1 MDKRF
6 YWLALKFVPGIG
18 NTAYRRLLEHFG
30 TPENVFRATKKELL
44 RIKAIQKKSLS
55 AIVNFD
61 LANEVEKE
69 LKLIENY
76 DISIVTFEDP
86 LYPKNLSHIPDAPP
100 LLYVKGRLKESD
112 ELAVAAVGSRMATHY
127 GKTVTEKLCQGLAKK
142 GVTIVSG
149 MARGIDSAAHWGA
162 LMGHGRTIAVLG
174 SGLDVIY
181 PEENKKLYERIV
193 ENGAVISEFPM
204 GTLPYSQN
212 FPIRN
217 RIISGLSLGVLVVEA
232 THRSGSLITA
242 QLALEQ
248 GREVFAVPGSIG
260 SFKSMGTHRLIKQG
274 AKLVENANDI
284 MEEIHPFREMEKETE
299 PYPQPKE
306 LNLSTSEE
314 AVYNLLEEYPMH
326 IDELVRKTSHNTGE
340 ILSLLLNMELKGVIR
355 QLPGKMFIR
364 AE

>member
-18 NTAYRRLLEHFG
+18 NTAYRRLLERFG

-44 RIKAIQKKSLS
+44 RIEAIQKKSIPV
-55 AIVNFD
+55 IVNFD
-61 LANEVEKE
+61 LAKEVDRE
-69 LKLIENY
+69 LTLIEK
-76 DISIVTFEDP
+76 DGISIVTLEDSV
-86 LYPKNLSHIPDAPP
+86 YPKNLSHIPDAPP
-100 LLYVKGRLKESD
+100 LLYVKGTLKESD
-112 ELAVAAVGSRMATHY
+112 ELAVGVVGSRMATHY
-127 GKTVTEKLCQGLAKK
+127 GRTVTEKLCQDLAKK

-149 MARGIDSAAHWGA
+149 MARGIDSAAHLGA

-174 SGLDVIY
+174 SGLDIIY
-181 PEENKKLYERIV
+181 PEENKKLYERII

-217 RIISGLSLGVLVVEA
+217 RIISGLSLGVVVVEA
-232 THRSGSLITA
+232 SHRSGSLITA
-242 QLALEQ
+242 ELALEQ

-284 MEEIHPFREMEKETE
+284 MEEIHPFHEMGKETE
-299 PYPQPKE
+299 PHPQPKE
-306 LNLSTSEE
+306 LNLNTSEKT
-314 AVYNLLEEYPMH
+314 VYNLLEEYPMH
-326 IDELVRKTSHNTGE
+326 IDELVRKAGYSTGE
-340 ILSLLLNMELKGVIR
+340 ILSLLLNMELKGVVR

>member
-18 NTAYRRLLEHFG
+18 NTAYRRLLERFG
-30 TPENVFRATKKELL
+30 KPENVFQATKKELL
-44 RIKAIQKKSLS
+44 SIEAIQKKSIS

-61 LANEVEKE
+61 LAKEVEKE
-69 LKLIENY
+69 LTIIEKY
-76 DISIVTFEDP
+76 GISIVTLEDP

-100 LLYVKGRLKESD
+100 LLYVKGTLKESD
-112 ELAVAAVGSRMATHY
+112 ELAVAVVGSRMATHY
-127 GKTVTEKLCQGLAKK
+127 GRTVTEKLCQDLAKR

-149 MARGIDSAAHWGA
+149 MARGIDSAAQWGA

-181 PEENKKLYERIV
+181 PGENKKLYDRIV

-217 RIISGLSLGVLVVEA
+217 RIISGLSLGVVVVEA
-232 THRSGSLITA
+232 THQSGSLITA

-260 SFKSMGTHRLIKQG
+260 SFKSMGTHGLIKQG

-284 MEEIHPFREMEKETE
+284 MEEIHPFREMEEGIK
-299 PYPQPKE
+299 PHPQSKE
-306 LNLSTSEE
+306 LNLSTNEE

-326 IDELVRKTSHNTGE
+326 IDELVRKTKHNTGE
-340 ILSLLLNMELKGVIR
+340 ILSLLLNMELKGVVR
-355 QLPGKMFIR
+355 QLPGKMFVR